1 MSGGLQL
8 GDLEWRQQEPGRR
21 RRAHAAQL
29 AGWAVV
35 AALLVA
41 GLAGLAGPG
50 PLSTA
55 TASAPLV
62 VVSYERFA
70 RQQGVTTLD
79 VTVRSDPAEPQVARL
94 WLAKDYV
101 AGVRVRTV
109 VPQPDSWIAVRDGVV
124 LTFPAVHGVAAVQVT
139 VSPQRAG
146 LLRGALGA
154 PDRRP
159 AGFWQFVYP

>member
-94 WLAKDYV
+94 WLPKDHA
-101 AGVRVRTV
+101 AGG
-109 VPQPDSWIAVRDGVV
+109 PGPG
-124 LTFPAVHGVAAVQVT
+124 G
-139 VSPQRAG
+139 
-146 LLRGALGA
+146 GA
-154 PDRRP
+154 RP
-159 AGFWQFVYP
+159 GTR